1 MPMQCQ
7 PSSSRTL
14 LPVAGMR
21 YYCNIDSVK
30 EIDTVLECVDI
41 TSPSPQKKKLK
52 SHACILIKD
61 NQVRTKMKF
70 AHCSPINKCSM
81 IA

>member
-14 LPVAGMR
+14 LPAAGMR

-41 TSPSPQKKKLK
+41 TSPSPPKKK
-52 SHACILIKD
+52 IKIARMHTHQRHSST
-61 NQVRTKMKF
+61 NQNEIRSLFT
-70 AHCSPINKCSM
+70 H
-81 IA
+81 